1 MNIIMFYLNSI
12 RFLEAS
18 LLLFLKE
25 SFLYQNSKNMKKYVL
40 IILLLLFACEGK
52 VPYPLGN
59 NYCIDYGGNDYLNIY
74 DNDGKNTGTR
84 GIVIDGEIL
93 ELNKDSTFIIAFT
106 KPIRK
111 ISQIIDPNE
120 VINMVD
126 EEKLIAK
133 SKIREYWIV
142 NKKMKSESKLD
153 EKGNYYVS
161 NVFGPYTRVQ
171 FIKKRKEL
179 GVSDSLQLIP
189 TKKFLYL
196 E

>member
-1 MNIIMFYLNSI
+1 MKKNIIILV
-12 RFLEAS
+12 
-18 LLLFLKE
+18 LFLI
-25 SFLYQNSKNMKKYVL
+25 SCQGRVPCNLGSHYYLDYDRNSYFSIFEMEKK
-40 IILLLLFACEGK
+40 
-52 VPYPLGN
+52 
-59 NYCIDYGGNDYLNIY
+59 DSD
-74 DNDGKNTGTR
+74 TR
-84 GIVIDGEIL
+84 NIVIEGNIL
-93 ELNKDSTFIIAFT
+93 EINKDSTFIIVLL
-106 KPIRK
+106 KPVYK

-120 VINMVD
+120 VMNMVD

-142 NKKMKSESKLD
+142 NKKMKSESKID
-153 EKGNYYVS
+153 EKGDYYVS